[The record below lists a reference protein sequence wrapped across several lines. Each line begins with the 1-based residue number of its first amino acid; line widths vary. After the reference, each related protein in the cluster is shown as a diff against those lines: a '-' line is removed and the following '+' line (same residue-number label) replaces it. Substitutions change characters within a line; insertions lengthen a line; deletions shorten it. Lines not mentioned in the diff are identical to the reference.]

1 MESAIYCSKLDQSL
15 LPFANWSDSEMNLE
29 SAVEL
34 LRRADSESKIA
45 GLLDL
50 PPEAINNDGIMALVL
65 DALGGEEADLRY
77 AAIQVLQKAALGSQ
91 DVAAALPLL
100 NAVFEDFRF
109 PSHLSTAKN
118 TALSIGCRAAV
129 AAACYHLRQRD
140 VPALRNLVVRGG
152 WPGRTALSV
161 LRSAKTAQEITPFLP
176 LLREMLECRDGPL
189 SSTMPW
195 STMRQ
200 AAAGA
205 IAEAYWL
212 SKDWQAL
219 EALIGHEDEQIR
231 LGAIGSLDDLA
242 EARRDIEPILPRLL
256 AVFDQSDATF
266 DRTRQAAA
274 RVLCWFLLKEKK
286 LPPTLHIAGVDIRK
300 IPEVKKELAEV
311 RGFMRAPD

>member
-1 MESAIYCSKLDQSL
+1 LKIVTS
-15 LPFANWSDSEMNLE
+15 FADWSDSEMNLE

-45 GLLDL
+45 GLRNL
-50 PPEAINNDGIMALVL
+50 PPEVIGNDGIMALVL
-65 DALGGEEADLRY
+65 DALGGEEPDTRY
-77 AAIQVLQKAALGSQ
+77 AAIQVLKKAALGGR

-109 PSHLSTAKN
+109 PSHLSIAKN
-118 TALSIGCRAAV
+118 RALSIGCEAAV
-129 AAACYHLRQRD
+129 AAACYHLRQGD

-152 WPGRTALSV
+152 WPGWMALSA
-161 LRSAKTAQEITPFLP
+161 LRSASTAREIKPFLP
-176 LLREMLECRDGPL
+176 LLREMLECSDDPL
-189 SSTMPW
+189 SCTMPW

-205 IAEAYWL
+205 VAEAYWL

-231 LGAIGSLDDLA
+231 LGAIGRLDGLA
-242 EARRDIEPILPRLL
+242 EAGRDIQPILPRLL
-256 AVFDQSDATF
+256 TVFDQSDVAF

-274 RVLCWFLLKEKK
+274 RVLCWFVLKEKK
-286 LPPTLHIAGVDIRK
+286 KLPVTFHIAGVDIRK
-300 IPEVKKELAEV
+300 IPEVKKEVAEV
-311 RGFMRAPD
+311 RAFKRRFGKDR